1 MDNEKKIIDINN
13 IKQNILPKF
22 FLDNAQITMVK
33 FKDTSKQRAVF
44 KVTLNQKNYCLKK
57 VYYDESNL
65 LFVYSA
71 MEWLYRNNIKVPKLL
86 PS

>member
-33 FKDTSKQRAVF
+33 FKDTS
-44 KVTLNQKNYCLKK
+44 
-57 VYYDESNL
+57 
-65 LFVYSA
+65 
-71 MEWLYRNNIKVPKLL
+71 
-86 PS
+86 

>member
-44 KVTLNQKNYCLKK
+44 KVTLNQKII
-57 VYYDESNL
+57 V
-65 LFVYSA
+65 
-71 MEWLYRNNIKVPKLL
+71 
-86 PS
+86 